1 MSNRNLGI
9 LTIVAAIML
18 AWAVIQARISN
29 RPRVPQSGPAYLIQG
44 LDPEAIDTIVIGTGK
59 DAVTLK
65 RQGANFVLASKD
77 NYPADPKQINDL
89 ITKCLDIQTTQLY
102 TDNPGNHAD
111 LEVTEEKSRTVVKF
125 LKPDASLLTG
135 VIVGKAIE
143 SGQGAYVRLASDNKV
158 YVASN
163 VPWFRTGALEYVEQ
177 ELIAVKKEDIQSVTV
192 ASPAGRYV
200 LNADPNT
207 DTAILENLPAGK
219 KLKASDAKA
228 ILTSLTGLQLS
239 DVKRQSDETAKLSFD
254 REYLC
259 RLKDSTLYALK
270 IAKKDDKWYLTCEA
284 EYADKTPVTIKRNET
299 EAEEEL
305 KKKEAK
311 LLAQEK
317 AQKFSL
323 AHAGWVF
330 EIADWKAKYLTKEL
344 SELLEDEKP
353 APEKKEP
360 EQTESRPRDEPEL
373 KPQGKP
379 AAIEPNSVSS
389 GR

>member
-9 LTIVAAIML
+9 LTVVAAVML
-18 AWAVIQARISN
+18 TWAVIQARISN
-29 RPRVPQSGPAYLIQG
+29 RPQSTQSGPAYLIQG
-44 LDPEAIDTIVIGTGK
+44 LDPADIDTIVIGAGK
-59 DAVTLK
+59 DVVTLK
-65 RQGANFVLASKD
+65 RQGVNFVLVSKD
-77 NYPADPKQINDL
+77 NYPAAPKQINDL
-89 ITKCLDIQTTQLY
+89 ITKCLDIQTAQLY
-102 TDNPGNHAD
+102 TDNPDNHAD
-111 LEVTEEKSRTVVKF
+111 LEVTEEKARTVIKF
-125 LKPDASLLTG
+125 LKPDTSLLTG

-158 YVASN
+158 YMAQN

-192 ASPAGRYV
+192 ASPASRYV
-200 LNADPNT
+200 LNTDPNT
-207 DTAILENLPAGK
+207 DTVTLENLPAGK

-228 ILTSLTGLQLS
+228 VLTSLTGLQFS

-259 RLKDSTLYALK
+259 RLKDLTLYTLK
-270 IAKKDDKWYLTCEA
+270 IAKKDDKWYLTCQVD
-284 EYADKTPVTIKRNET
+284 ADKTPVTIKRNET
-299 EAEEEL
+299 ESEEEL

-323 AHAGWVF
+323 AHAGWVY

-344 SELLEDEKP
+344 SDLLEDEKKE
-353 APEKKEP
+353 PEKKEP
-360 EQTESRPRDEPEL
+360 QKIESRSQGEPE
-373 KPQGKP
+373 PQQSQTTT
-379 AAIEPNSVSS
+379 EPNVVE
-389 GR
+389 GG